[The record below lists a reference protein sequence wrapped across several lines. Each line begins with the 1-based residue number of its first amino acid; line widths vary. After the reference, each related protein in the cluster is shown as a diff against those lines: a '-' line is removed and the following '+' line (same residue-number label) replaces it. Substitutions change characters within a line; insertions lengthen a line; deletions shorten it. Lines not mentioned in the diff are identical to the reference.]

1 MSKYPMSD
9 PMIEEVSGIF
19 HALSDASRLKI
30 LRALLESK
38 KPLNQGQVA
47 EVTSLSQ
54 ANASKHLSLLVRVG
68 LVERRQDGN
77 TVYFS
82 PISPLVPQV
91 CDIMCG
97 HVAARIKSA
106 YQSIT

>member
-1 MSKYPMSD
+1 MPKYPMSD

-19 HALSDASRLKI
+19 HALSDGSRLKI

-47 EVTSLSQ
+47 EATGLSQ
-54 ANASKHLSLLVRVG
+54 ANASKHLSVLVRVG
-68 LVERRQDGN
+68 LATRNQEGN

-82 PISPLVPQV
+82 PVSPLVPQV
-91 CDIMCG
+91 CDLMCG
-97 HVAARIKSA
+97 HVASRIKSA
-106 YQSIT
+106 YQSIK